1 MTLDDDDDDL
11 PPQPRPPDDTT
22 PYGRIWGRDKRRYAR
37 LWGVDLD
44 RPASDDCPSGE
55 EEFRTTY
62 LLMSMDHSAAEDQ
75 TFGPIGSRAF
85 GGGKVLPDGTYRPRH
100 PFDDHLDEEEFA
112 AAWRPPTM
120 SEMIEE
126 EIERREEE
134 ARRRRDQDPE
144 VRH

>member
-1 MTLDDDDDDL
+1 MGEKNAMTLDDDDDL

-22 PYGRIWGRDKRRYAR
+22 SYGRIWGRDKRRYAR

-44 RPASDDCPSGE
+44 RRTSDDCPIGGD

-62 LLMSMDHSAAEDQ
+62 LLMSMDHAAAEDEM
-75 TFGPIGSRAF
+75 FGPIG
-85 GGGKVLPDGTYRPRH
+85 GGKDGRPRH
-100 PFDDHLDEEEFA
+100 PFNDHLDKEEFA
-112 AAWRPPTM
+112 AAWRPPTE

-134 ARRRRDQDPE
+134 ARRRRYPNPDPE
-144 VRH
+144 TRH